1 MTLENIMKTKDKK
14 ALKEKNIAELEKLLI
29 DKEQEV
35 IKTRA
40 DMFRGKIKN
49 IRSVKNLKNEIARI
63 KTLIREKQLLE
74 GKQSI

>member
-1 MTLENIMKTKDKK
+1 MKTKDKK